1 MDLLQAAPRRAGG
14 RLVLEE
20 AWVVEAAVGERDA
33 PTAVQ
38 MMAFRSS
45 VGADTVGV
53 KRLQH

>member
-1 MDLLQAAPRRAGG
+1 MDLLQSAPRRTGG

-20 AWVVEAAVGERDA
+20 AWVVEAAVGSREA

-38 MMAFRSS
+38 MLAFRSS